1 MSRAEKHALQ
11 GKLTTDDTNGRLC
24 FSLSRL
30 VLEEIKLG
38 AESCQESVSSGNVV
52 RSGCSASAMFTIHP
66 KRVVSFTRL
75 KPLRGECFRTRTWK
89 MLKVP
94 PGALTL
100 PSVCKLKHRFL
111 NCGNGSET
119 LTIDPSSRSLATK
132 QKRTAEFVR

>member
-75 KPLRGECFRTRTWK
+75 FRTRTWK
-89 MLKVP
+89 LLKVP